1 MGYVL
6 HVGIPLGSV
15 ATCFFVFLFFSV
27 SVLLEMKAVHTGIH
41 YHPLAC
47 RKSILL

>member
-15 ATCFFVFLFFSV
+15 ATCCFFSV
-27 SVLLEMKAVHTGIH
+27 SAMLEMKAVHTGIH